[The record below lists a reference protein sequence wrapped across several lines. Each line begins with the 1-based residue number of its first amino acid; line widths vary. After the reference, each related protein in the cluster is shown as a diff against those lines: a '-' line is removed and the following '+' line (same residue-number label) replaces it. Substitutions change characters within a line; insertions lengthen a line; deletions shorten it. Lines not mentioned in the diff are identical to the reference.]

1 MDGNKK
7 KTFYVTTPIYYPNG
21 KLHIGHTYT
30 TVAADAIARY
40 KRFTGYDVRFL
51 TGTDEHGEKI
61 ETTAKKLGMDTK
73 EFLDEMI
80 ADIKKL
86 WKKMEISYD
95 SFIRTTDDFHEKA
108 VQKIFQKLYDN
119 GDIYLDEYE
128 GWYCVPCEAYWT
140 DTQVTDKHICPDC
153 GRPVEKKKESSYFF
167 RLSKYQD
174 RLIEYYESHPDF
186 CFPESRKNEML
197 NNFLKEGLE
206 DLSVSRTTF
215 DWGIKVPFDDKHI
228 IYVWVDAL
236 TNYITNL
243 GYMSDDDSLFQ
254 KYWPADIHL
263 MAKEIVRFHAIIWPA
278 LLMALDIPLPKK
290 VFGHGWILFAEDKMS
305 KSKGNIIYPEPL
317 IERYGIDALKY
328 FLLREFTFGHDGK
341 YTNMA
346 FLNRFNSDLVNDL
359 GNLLSRTMS
368 MIEKYNNGIIPQ
380 PKVNNEYRD
389 SLIEIANNLHKKFD
403 DAMNDLRYND
413 ALEDVWVLIRRTNKY
428 IDEMMP
434 WVLAKDETKKDD
446 LDTCL
451 YDLVESLRIAT
462 IMMSPILVKTSEEI
476 FRQLNIPT
484 ELQTFESGMKF
495 GNLDKEI
502 KINDSKI
509 LYPRLDVEEETE
521 YLENL
526 FSNKKEEKIPE
537 YKEEIT
543 IDDFEKTDL
552 RVGTILECK
561 KHPNADKLLVFK
573 IKSGGET
580 RQIVSGIAKFYKPE
594 DLIGKKIIFVAN
606 LKPIKLR
613 GEMSHGMI
621 LSAATGDMSKLSVIT
636 VDDIDDGNIVC

>member
-1 MDGNKK
+1 MNSKDK

-30 TVAADAIARY
+30 TVSADAIARY
-40 KRFTGYDVRFL
+40 KRFTGYDVMFL

-61 ETTAKKLGMDTK
+61 EKTAKSLGRDTK

-80 ADIKKL
+80 KDIKTL
-86 WKKMEISYD
+86 WEKMEISYD
-95 SFIRTTDDFHEKA
+95 KFIRTTDDYHEKA
-108 VQKIFQKLYDN
+108 VQKIFQKLYEN

-128 GWYCVPCEAYWT
+128 GWYCVPCESYWT
-140 DTQVTDKHICPDC
+140 DTQVTEEHVCPDC
-153 GRPVEKKKESSYFF
+153 KRPVEKKKESSYFF
-167 RLSKYQD
+167 KLSKYQD
-174 RLIEYYESHPDF
+174 RLIKYYEEHKDF

-206 DLSVSRTTF
+206 DLSVSRTSF
-215 DWGIKVPFDDKHI
+215 DWGIKVPFDNKHV

-236 TNYITNL
+236 TNYITAL
-243 GYMSDDDSLFQ
+243 GYMSDDDSLYK
-254 KYWPADIHL
+254 KYWPADVHL
-263 MAKEIVRFHAIIWPA
+263 MAKEIVRFHSIIWPA

-290 VFGHGWILFAEDKMS
+290 VYGHGWILFAEDKMS
-305 KSKGNIIYPEPL
+305 KSKGNIIYPQPL

-368 MIEKYNNGIIPQ
+368 MIQKYNDGVIVIG
-380 PKVNNEYRD
+380 KSENEFRK
-389 SLIEIANNLHKKFD
+389 SLIDMANDLYKKVD
-403 DAMNDLRYND
+403 ESMNDLQFND
-413 ALEDVWVLIRRTNKY
+413 ALEEIWKLIRRTNKY
-428 IDEMMP
+428 IDETMP
-434 WVLAKDETKKDD
+434 WQLAKDDTKKDE
-446 LDTCL
+446 LDQVL

-462 IMMSPILVKTSEEI
+462 IMMSPILVKTSKEI
-476 FRQLNIPT
+476 FRQLNINP
-484 ELQTFESGMKF
+484 ELQTYESGKKF

-502 KINDSKI
+502 KINDSKM
-509 LYPRLDVEEETE
+509 LFPRLDIDEEIE

-526 FSNKKEEKIPE
+526 FSNKKESDSPE

-543 IDDFEKTDL
+543 IDDFDKLDL

-561 KHPNADKLLVFK
+561 KHPKADKLLVFK
-573 IKSGGET
+573 IKSGNDT

-594 DLIGKKIIFVAN
+594 ELIGKKIVFIAN

-621 LSAATGDMSKLSVIT
+621 LSAATEDDSKLSLIE
-636 VDDIDDGNIVC
+636 VDGIDDGNIVC